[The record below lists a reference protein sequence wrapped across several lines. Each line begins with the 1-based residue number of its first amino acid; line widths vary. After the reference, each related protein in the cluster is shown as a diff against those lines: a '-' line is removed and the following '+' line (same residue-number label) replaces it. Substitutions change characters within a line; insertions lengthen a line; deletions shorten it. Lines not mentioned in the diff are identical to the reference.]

1 MQNSTLGIAIVTLSF
16 SVNGCLDRSLLTFPF
31 LYSYVMGLVAAR
43 GVLPVGPYCPLLVAA
58 CQGGRRV

>member
-16 SVNGCLDRSLLTFPF
+16 SVNGCIDRSLLTFPF
-31 LYSYVMGLVAAR
+31 LYSYVLLACGGKWCIPGGCL
-43 GVLPVGPYCPLLVAA
+43 CSLLVAA